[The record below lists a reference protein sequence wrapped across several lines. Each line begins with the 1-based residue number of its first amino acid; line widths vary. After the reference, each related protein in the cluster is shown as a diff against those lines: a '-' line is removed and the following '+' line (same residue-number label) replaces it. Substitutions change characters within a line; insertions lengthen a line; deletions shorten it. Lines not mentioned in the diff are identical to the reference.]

1 MNSSVAN
8 RYRSDGMA
16 STPPGRLLTML
27 YDRMLLDFDRA
38 IEAIEQRSIEDAH
51 NALIHAQEIVF
62 ELHMALNLEAWPE
75 GAALADLY
83 VYLTEQ
89 LAVANATKSIALVEE
104 CRAVVEPLAQSWH
117 EAYRQTSLGGG
128 SGTEIGADSPISA
141 GLSA

>member
-1 MNSSVAN
+1 MNYSVAN

-38 IEAIEQRSIEDAH
+38 IDAIERREIEEAH

-62 ELHMALNLEAWPE
+62 ELHMALDLEAWPD
-75 GAALADLY
+75 GGALADLY

-89 LAVANATKSIALVEE
+89 LAAANAE
-104 CRAVVEPLAQSWH
+104 
-117 EAYRQTSLGGG
+117 
-128 SGTEIGADSPISA
+128 EIGRPHRELPGRGRTTRRVMARGVSPDLFGHGATS
-141 GLSA
+141 GFLRCR

>member
-38 IEAIEQRSIEDAH
+38 IDAIGRTSIEEAH

-62 ELHMALNLEAWPE
+62 ELHMALDLEAWPD
-75 GAALADLY
+75 GGALADLY

-89 LAVANATKSIALVEE
+89 LSAANAKKSVALIEN
-104 CRAVVEPLAQSWH
+104 CRSVVEPLAESWH
-117 EAYRQTSLGGG
+117 EAYRQTT
-128 SGTEIGADSPISA
+128 SGLAGPSTAASTALSAGISA
-141 GLSA
+141 